1 MGLSVCLSVTLHL
14 TSRTFVRLKNDTIY
28 LTGNEGQKLLA
39 VFSKTASFEIY
50 GVICVSRQRVRPYL
64 LFVTPQASLLVK
76 KANEILS
83 TTRNTGQ
90 CRSMK
95 AASYIVVPCDHAYKY
110 RFAYYCAC
118 AVVSADGLHFSAFIL
133 ESVNSLCRDGAD
145 ARVT

>member
-1 MGLSVCLSVTLHL
+1 MVLSVCLSVTLHL
-14 TSRTFVRLKNDTIY
+14 TSRTSVRLKNDTIY

-76 KANEILS
+76 KANEKS
-83 TTRNTGQ
+83 Q

-95 AASYIVVPCDHAYKY
+95 AASYIVVPCDHGYKY
-110 RFAYYCAC
+110 RFAYYSAC
-118 AVVSADGLHFSAFIL
+118 AVVSAEGLHFSAFIL
-133 ESVNSLCRDGAD
+133 VSESR
-145 ARVT
+145 